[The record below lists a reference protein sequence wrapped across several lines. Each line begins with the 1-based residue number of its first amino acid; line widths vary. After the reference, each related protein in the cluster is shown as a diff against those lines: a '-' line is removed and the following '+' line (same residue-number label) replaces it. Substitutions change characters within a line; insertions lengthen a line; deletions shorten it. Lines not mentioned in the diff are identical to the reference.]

1 MSNVVGTYNCDHCG
15 KLVEGVR
22 GVSGGVVTRDG
33 VKCPCSPECF
43 IALAQRSDGCT
54 LGELERLRQSPNN

>member
-33 VKCPCSPECF
+33 
-43 IALAQRSDGCT
+43 LAKVVQGRVDARRKHTPPISRGRIT
-54 LGELERLRQSPNN
+54 S